1 MKNPKF
7 WATMIVLSL
16 LLSITSS
23 VICLLTMRR
32 AILNRE
38 VVQALDVL
46 VMDTQIAEENQLPAE
61 EEQPAVE
68 AEPSD
73 VQDTAQS
80 SAAPASHPS
89 VKAAHPVQQEQSAQP
104 TIIVGDS
111 YVNLGLPSGTVWKAQ
126 NEEGLMAFNDAK
138 KKYGR
143 SIPSIKQW
151 EELKK
156 YCDWEWT
163 GDGYNVTGPSGQGIF
178 IPAAGYRNVSGQ
190 VGKVGTFG
198 NYWSST
204 SKDSKE
210 AWRFGFE
217 PGKFSMAAHSR
228 QYGRSVRLVQK
239 QQRSLEDIV
248 VE

>member
-1 MKNPKF
+1 M
-7 WATMIVLSL
+7 
-16 LLSITSS
+16 
-23 VICLLTMRR
+23 
-32 AILNRE
+32 
-38 VVQALDVL
+38 
-46 VMDTQIAEENQLPAE
+46 
-61 EEQPAVE
+61 
-68 AEPSD
+68 
-73 VQDTAQS
+73 
-80 SAAPASHPS
+80 
-89 VKAAHPVQQEQSAQP
+89 
-104 TIIVGDS
+104 
-111 YVNLGLPSGTVWKAQ
+111 
-126 NEEGLMAFNDAK
+126 
-138 KKYGR
+138 
-143 SIPSIKQW
+143 KQW

-156 YCDWEWT
+156 YCVWEWT

-228 QYGRSVRLVQK
+228 QYGRSVRLIQK

>member
-46 VMDTQIAEENQLPAE
+46 VMDTQIAEEKQLFAE
-61 EEQPAVE
+61 DEEAAVD
-68 AEPSD
+68 AEPQE
-73 VQDTAQS
+73 VQDSTQS
-80 SAAPASHPS
+80 SAAQKTHPS
-89 VKAAHPVQQEQSAQP
+89 AKAAQPAQP
-104 TIIVGDS
+104 EQPKIIVGDS
-111 YVNLGLPSGTVWKAQ
+111 YVDLGLPSGTVWKAQ
-126 NEEGLMAFNDAK
+126 NEEGLMAFDDAK

-156 YCDWEWT
+156 YCEWEWT
-163 GDGYNVTGPSGQGIF
+163 GNGYNVTGPSGQGIF

-204 SKDSKE
+204 SKDKKE

-228 QYGRSVRLVQK
+228 RYGRSVRLAQK